1 MNRSTPEEIVSALLS
16 SKSRT
21 EAAEKLGVSRR
32 TLYTWTHSAEVAQLY
47 EKKKADLLQ
56 AAADIFVQN
65 LARAVEA
72 LADIVGSEP
81 RAGDRIQAARALLAF
96 GLDYIELAELERR
109 VSALE
114 EGKTHEL

>member
-1 MNRSTPEEIVSALLS
+1 MKNTPEEIVAALLS

-32 TLYTWTHSAEVAQLY
+32 TLYSWEHDASVAGLY
-47 EKKKADLLQ
+47 EKKKAALLQ
-56 AAADIFVQN
+56 AAADLFAQN
-65 LARAVEA
+65 IEPAVSA
-72 LADIVGSEP
+72 LVDIIAAEP

-114 EGKTHEL
+114 EGRQL